1 MRMRCLVKWGFGGMR
16 VLWNEAGTG
25 RLNVPVGMRVVV
37 EVVWSGR
44 QLGGRA
50 MEWAQVSSWNE
61 RADCALLRY
70 TAVEL

>member
-1 MRMRCLVKWGFGGMR
+1 MR
-16 VLWNEAGTG
+16 VVPGEMGLRRNEGLWNEAGTG